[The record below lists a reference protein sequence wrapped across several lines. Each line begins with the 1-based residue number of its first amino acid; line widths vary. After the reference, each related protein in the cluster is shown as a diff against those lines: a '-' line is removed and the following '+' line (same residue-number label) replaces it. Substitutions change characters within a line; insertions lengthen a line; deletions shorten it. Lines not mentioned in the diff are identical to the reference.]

1 MWGTSVS
8 NLTNCH
14 SHEKGSKFGGG
25 GGGDVFNLEY
35 VEFKMHPHMKVVKL
49 LRQEPCEC
57 GVGEGEMVS

>member
-1 MWGTSVS
+1 MK
-8 NLTNCH
+8 
-14 SHEKGSKFGGG
+14 KGASLVGV

>member
-1 MWGTSVS
+1 MK
-8 NLTNCH
+8 
-14 SHEKGSKFGGG
+14 KGASLVGVGGR
-25 GGGDVFNLEY
+25 DVFNLEY